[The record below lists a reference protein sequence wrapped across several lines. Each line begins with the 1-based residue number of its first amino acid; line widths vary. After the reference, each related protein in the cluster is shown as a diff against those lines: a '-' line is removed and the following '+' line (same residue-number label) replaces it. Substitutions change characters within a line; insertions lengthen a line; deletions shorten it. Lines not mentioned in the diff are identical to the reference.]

1 MYFAKQI
8 KNLREKNKLS
18 VQEVSSLLHFSYD
31 DLLALEN
38 GEREPSISELKAL
51 ALLYNVS
58 TDKLIDTKGKKEKK
72 SREVYKIT
80 KRTLVGFN
88 RYGMKQGVSIITVPI
103 VAFISLC
110 LMFVPGFTVQ
120 NQTVSLMKLM
130 FLTNNFVY
138 TLMGSLMFLIF
149 GFIIIYWSVELT
161 LGNYYRAKM
170 KVLNNIALTAGS
182 AASFAISLMAVL
194 IFHHNI
200 LVGGI
205 ITYITLFLNALTQV
219 IFLITMNLEGGDFSR
234 EHIYIYHESNY
245 SGYDN
250 KQWFTLGLAALS
262 LTSFC
267 MMFTIVRA
275 GRPNILQEIKATMFD
290 VFFKSDL
297 LGVFI
302 GGLCFAIL
310 IFNVVYWILV
320 CTLPKSARRKMSR
333 ANNLL
338 LVILNIVLFIVNVAT
353 MSYYGFEYIT
363 DAGIALFVLL
373 FLTAIYGLCIVPVIN
388 CTKKTMY
395 IEDETG
401 LHKVSRIQGQK
412 PGKIMAYK
420 FSAIPQYVML
430 ALLIVLTGIAFVSP
444 KINFLAFFGI
454 PAFILEIIFLCFQ
467 RNGKYVNIA
476 VFSYGIIVNT
486 LIWLFNIFLL
496 FFSLFGKLGTKAMVA
511 VTIVSAS
518 IIIVYACILFFLK
531 PIRNASSDLE

>member
-103 VAFISLC
+103 VAFIGLC
-110 LMFVPGFTVQ
+110 LMFVPGFAVQ